1 MYKILGYINVALVVI
16 ITAPYW
22 LRTLNKWTI
31 KTKDKRFLDTI
42 KFLRKLH
49 KPLGIAL
56 ALIIAWHGYL
66 ALFGTIRLHTGLLA
80 YIGFLLT
87 VTAGGIYYR
96 KKGKQLF
103 KLHKTL
109 ALVSM
114 LLVILHLLWPGAI
127 WQIFGI

>member
-1 MYKILGYINVALVVI
+1 MYKILGFINVALVVI
-16 ITAPYW
+16 ITSPFW

-49 KPLGIAL
+49 KPLGITL
-56 ALIIAWHGYL
+56 AVIIVWHAYL
-66 ALFGTIRLHTGLLA
+66 ALGGTFRLHTGLLA

-87 VTAGGIYYR
+87 VTVGGIYYK
-96 KKGKQLF
+96 KKGKTLF
-103 KLHKTL
+103 KVHKTL
-109 ALVSM
+109 ALVSVS
-114 LLVILHLLWPGAI
+114 LVLIHLIWPNAI

>member
-1 MYKILGYINVALVVI
+1 MYKILGIINVVLVVI

-22 LRTLNKWTI
+22 LRTLNKWTL
-31 KTKDKRFLDTI
+31 KTKDKRFLDAI

-49 KPLGIAL
+49 KPLGITL
-56 ALIIAWHGYL
+56 ALMIAWHGYL
-66 ALFGTIRLHTGLLA
+66 ALGAIRLHTGLLA

-87 VTAGGIYYR
+87 VTVGGIYYR

-103 KLHKTL
+103 KLHKAL
-109 ALVSM
+109 ALSS
-114 LLVILHLLWPGAI
+114 VILVLIHLLWPNAI